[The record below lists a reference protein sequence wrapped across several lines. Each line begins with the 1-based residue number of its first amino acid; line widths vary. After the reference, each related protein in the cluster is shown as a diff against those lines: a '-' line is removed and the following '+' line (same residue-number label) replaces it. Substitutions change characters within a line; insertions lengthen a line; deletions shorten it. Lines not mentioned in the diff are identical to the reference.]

1 MDTKIK
7 AEWVAALRSGEYR
20 KGVGRLARID
30 LDDGV
35 TSYCCLGVLCEISP
49 AVEQVMPEFSDG
61 TRPRY
66 QSLVDPED
74 SDSALLPSA
83 VLAWSGLESWT
94 GGILGLEKNNP
105 EFFIGSVPDE
115 NGNPSEESLGY
126 FSLAGLNDDGFTFDQ
141 IADVIEYFL

>member
-1 MDTKIK
+1 MYTKIK
-7 AEWVAALRSGEYR
+7 AEWVAALRSGEYL

-35 TSYCCLGVLCEISP
+35 ASYCCLGVLCEISP
-49 AVEQVMPEFSDG
+49 VVEQVMPEFSDG

-83 VLAWSGLESWT
+83 VLAWSGLESWS
-94 GGILGLEKNNP
+94 GGI
-105 EFFIGSVPDE
+105 FIQGREGEDWNLP
-115 NGNPSEESLGY
+115 N
-126 FSLAGLNDDGFTFDQ
+126 LNDAPDALTFSQ
-141 IADVIEYFL
+141 IADLIEYFL